1 MSTMTTLNS
10 AGRRIE
16 KVVNPTPSGPI
27 ARLVGTT
34 DIDGNGTDHPLDQVS
49 PFMLLDS
56 ARIPQSDMPPFGA
69 HPHRGH
75 SVVTLLVQG
84 QEKSWDSYT
93 QKETIVKAPASYWVD
108 AGSGVFHDEVS
119 VVPDAND
126 PSQHV
131 KLFQLWI
138 TVKEEDRLKPAA
150 LQYDT
155 NLPKVDATD
164 DQGKKVGS
172 MVYFVGGGAQI
183 ETPHP
188 IVVAHIKQ
196 DPNSV
201 VSFPVSAG
209 FGGFVVNIKSD
220 PLTLLG
226 KEEQQEVTSD
236 AEDQVVVLAEDD
248 DDIDSFLQIKSGDA
262 GAEYLVCVGEPI
274 HEPWYKKLVAS
285 GAVIAKSEEEARA
298 IAKKVETYAANGK
311 GETKSFAP
319 FGL

>member
-1 MSTMTTLNS
+1 MSTVTLNT

-16 KVVNPTPSGPI
+16 KVVDPTPSGPI
-27 ARLVGTT
+27 FRLIGTT
-34 DIDGNGTDHPLDQVS
+34 DIDGRGTDHPLPEVS

-56 ARIPQSDMPPFGA
+56 ATIPHSDLPPFGA

-119 VVPDAND
+119 VVPDPED

-131 KLFQLWI
+131 RLYQLWI
-138 TVKEEDRLKPAA
+138 SVKEEDRLKPAA

-155 NLPKVDATD
+155 NLPKVDVTND
-164 DQGKKVGS
+164 EGQKVGS

-183 ETPHP
+183 TTPHP
-188 IVVAHIKQ
+188 VVVAHIKQ

-209 FGGFVVNIKSD
+209 FGGFVVNMKSS

-226 KEEQQEVTSD
+226 KEGEQEVTSD
-236 AEDQVVVLAEDD
+236 TVDQVVVLADD
-248 DDIDSFLQIKSGDA
+248 DDAKDSFLQVRSGDS

-274 HEPWYKKLVAS
+274 REPWYKKLVAS

-298 IAKKVETYAANGK
+298 IATKVDSYAANGK